1 MSISCRNINVHR
13 VSNAINHEAQSSKQD
28 IHINKLRKNMFIKRK
43 DLDLM
48 KLFSK
53 RGINKQLKIIFPLTK
68 QHHNS
73 QSVIFPQN
81 KLPYSYTRE
90 PRKSNSHINNISKV
104 NHIDNK
110 IRRIERLQKFEK
122 EKCKDLFRNESIR
135 QMIFNKKPSMD
146 LSSFIEFK
154 PVIPENDSYLNIS
167 YDKIRGSLFLKHQ
180 SRNDKIMF
188 HKDYSLPDINQGRF
202 IDLKYKNPMKKY
214 IQDERIHSS
223 LPKEMAQRKQVIVK
237 KEFVRMV
244 SEQGSQT

>member
-1 MSISCRNINVHR
+1 
-13 VSNAINHEAQSSKQD
+13 
-28 IHINKLRKNMFIKRK
+28 
-43 DLDLM
+43 
-48 KLFSK
+48 
-53 RGINKQLKIIFPLTK
+53 
-68 QHHNS
+68 
-73 QSVIFPQN
+73 
-81 KLPYSYTRE
+81 
-90 PRKSNSHINNISKV
+90 
-104 NHIDNK
+104 
-110 IRRIERLQKFEK
+110 
-122 EKCKDLFRNESIR
+122 
-135 QMIFNKKPSMD
+135 MD

-223 LPKEMAQRKQVIVK
+223 LPKEMGQRKQVIVK